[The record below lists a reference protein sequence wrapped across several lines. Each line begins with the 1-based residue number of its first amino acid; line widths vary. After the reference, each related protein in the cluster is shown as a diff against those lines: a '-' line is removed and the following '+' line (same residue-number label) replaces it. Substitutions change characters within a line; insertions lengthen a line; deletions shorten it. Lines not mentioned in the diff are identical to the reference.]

1 MKPYVYLWA
10 SLHWLYLVHLTVTVL
25 LYSISL
31 SRAGVISLR
40 TPLISP
46 LSSLHCRCLHALS
59 CLPLVP
65 ITAPLV
71 SLSDIYTIDMIVL
84 TLSLTRPVSRTRALL
99 LSSTVE
105 SLHYTVSDVRA
116 ARLHDILLS
125 LPEPQLCETFAYL
138 KSPLQKDSV
147 RWALLT
153 APMWDLNYIL
163 CPPLVSVYKPLS
175 ALLEPTWSR
184 DTIQLLMYGCIYTGV
199 NKCRNECDNM
209 MTPQ

>member
-46 LSSLHCRCLHALS
+46 LSSLHCRCLRALS

-84 TLSLTRPVSRTRALL
+84 TLNLTRPVSRTRALL

-125 LPEPQLCETFAYL
+125 LPETGALRDLCIFKVSTTERQRVMGTSHRSRVRFELYSVSSFSFCVQALVGTIGTHMEQGHNPVAY
-138 KSPLQKDSV
+138 V
-147 RWALLT
+147 W
-153 APMWDLNYIL
+153 MYIHW
-163 CPPLVSVYKPLS
+163 C
-175 ALLEPTWSR
+175 
-184 DTIQLLMYGCIYTGV
+184 
-199 NKCRNECDNM
+199 
-209 MTPQ
+209 